1 VVLPN
6 PEILGKGE
14 SVNWNIGKYKYV
26 KSFIKFVPCDLVLK
40 SSQNL
45 SQKWKNCVNISLLYY
60 FCLHL
65 ISYTFL

>member
-26 KSFIKFVPCDLVLK
+26 ESFIKFVPRDLVLK

-45 SQKWKNCVNISLLYY
+45 S
-60 FCLHL
+60 
-65 ISYTFL
+65 